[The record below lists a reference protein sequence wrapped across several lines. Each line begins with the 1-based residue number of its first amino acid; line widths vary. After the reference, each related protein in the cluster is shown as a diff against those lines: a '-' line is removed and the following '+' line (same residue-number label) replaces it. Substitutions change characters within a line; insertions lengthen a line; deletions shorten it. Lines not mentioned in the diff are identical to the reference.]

1 MNQIGLDVPQSKSLA
16 QKLNNLL
23 ANYHIFYINVR
34 GYHWNIKGD
43 KFFELHLKFEELYND
58 IVLKIDEIAE
68 RVKTLGETPLHTFT
82 DYLQVSAITETKNI
96 SDGKTAAQH
105 ILDSLRQLLILQRE
119 ILNLSAEANDEGTNA
134 LMSDYIRAQEKM
146 VWMYNAYL
154 S

>member
-1 MNQIGLDVPQSKSLA
+1 M
-16 QKLNNLL
+16 
-23 ANYHIFYINVR
+23 
-34 GYHWNIKGD
+34 
-43 KFFELHLKFEELYND
+43 
-58 IVLKIDEIAE
+58 
-68 RVKTLGETPLHTFT
+68 
-82 DYLQVSAITETKNI
+82 SAITETKNV